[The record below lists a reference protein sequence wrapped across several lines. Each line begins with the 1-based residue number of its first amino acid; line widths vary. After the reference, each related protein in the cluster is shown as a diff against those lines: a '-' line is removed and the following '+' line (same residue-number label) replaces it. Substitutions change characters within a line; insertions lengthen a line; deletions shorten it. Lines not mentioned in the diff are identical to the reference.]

1 MKQSLRKIFGA
12 VSAVFLIGLFVTAAP
27 LRAASTDERIKE
39 LEATLNQLK
48 VEQQR
53 VRQEQTQIKQDALA
67 ARSKLPSFRYRP
79 GSGLRI
85 RGADRSWEYR
95 VTGEFSTYMSF
106 FGGGG
111 RSPETADESGPTQG
125 GFFGR
130 HIQWGQFA
138 RMLNGLYEFG
148 FNFKCDRGDNC
159 RASSHDFSH
168 PDIT

>member
-27 LRAASTDERIKE
+27 VRAASTDERIKE

-48 VEQQR
+48 AEQQQ
-53 VRQEQTQIKQDALA
+53 VKQEQVLIREDALA

-95 VTGEFSTYMSF
+95 VRGEFSGFMGF
-106 FGGGG
+106 FPGGG
-111 RSPETADESGPTQG
+111 RSPEDSEDKGPTNG
-125 GFFGR
+125 GMRLRHQQFGR
-130 HIQWGQFA
+130 RPGMGQE
-138 RMLNGLYEFG
+138 R
-148 FNFKCDRGDNC
+148 
-159 RASSHDFSH
+159 S
-168 PDIT
+168 T